1 MTNHRPVAV
10 VTGASSGIGL
20 ELARVLAR
28 EGHDLVLVARRE
40 PELRSLAAEL
50 SSRFGAESTVIAAD
64 LSQPDGADYVY
75 ESVMNDGLKVD
86 VLVNNAGFATH
97 GRFTETSATTEQQM
111 LAVNIVAL
119 TNLTK
124 LFLPAM
130 AKRGRGRIL
139 NVASTAAFQPGPFMA
154 IYYASKAYVLSFTE
168 ALAEEL
174 RGTGVAAT
182 ALCPGVVPTGFQD
195 VAGLDDSSPML
206 HSPAVKSP
214 EYVAQAA
221 YAAMAKG
228 KPVVIP
234 GGLNKLGVQSL
245 RVAPRRV
252 VATVI
257 KRLHPPD

>member
-1 MTNHRPVAV
+1 MVLARPIAL
-10 VTGASSGIGL
+10 VTGGSSGIGVD
-20 ELARVLAR
+20 LARVLAR
-28 EGHDLVLVARRE
+28 EGHDLILVARRE
-40 PELRSLAAEL
+40 PELKAVAAEL
-50 SSRFGAESTVIAAD
+50 STRYGADSTVITAD
-64 LSQPDGADYVY
+64 LSTPDGPAKVFDEVTAA
-75 ESVMNDGLKVD
+75 GLDVD
-86 VLVNNAGFATH
+86 VLVNNAGFADH
-97 GRFTETSATTEQQM
+97 GRFWETDPDTAQQM
-111 LAVNIVAL
+111 LMVNVVAL
-119 TNLTK
+119 TDLTRR
-124 LFLPAM
+124 FLPAM
-130 AKRGRGRIL
+130 CARRRGHVL
-139 NVASTAAFQPGPFMA
+139 NVASTAGFQPGPFMA
-154 IYYASKAYVLSFTE
+154 VYYASKAYVLSFTE